1 MEIKG
6 DFLGFSF
13 NGVRSEELGIVRTSD
28 GDNFTEN
35 LQPEIKDVTAEV
47 PGMHGAYYFG
57 STFGVKNISVS
68 FAFDDLTELQF
79 RKLRQVFGQR
89 KQGELIFDER
99 PYKKYIAKIESP
111 IELSYVCFDRQKREA
126 DENGRSGIR
135 IIDRIVDEETGETT
149 LTYETVYPWIYDFN
163 EDGTPK
169 TERIYKGDGK
179 IEFVCY
185 FPFAKSVYKTLPDGE
200 ETSDWVESSGILTQ
214 ELYDEY
220 GLDTVEDLEGEN
232 QYEIT
237 VFNPGDLE
245 TGFRLYCPFT
255 TSSISIS
262 LQYVKEV
269 GEEKEILGTL
279 NITDCTQ
286 KGDDVGIMINTD
298 NCLIQGVSVAP
309 HEESEGSGNYI
320 WTTSSNIYNGAV
332 TSGTFFKIEP
342 EINFTDYKIL
352 ITGDKPTQIF
362 YDYLYF

>member
-111 IELSYVCFDRQKREA
+111 IELSYVCFDEPIKEEQVIE
-126 DENGRSGIR
+126 GIR
-135 IIDRIVDEETGETT
+135 
-149 LTYETVYPWIYDFN
+149 YQ
-163 EDGTPK
+163 EDGEYK
-169 TERIYKGDGK
+169 TSHIVMRNTNQTGRIYKGDGK

-185 FPFAKSVYKTLPDGE
+185 FPFAKSVFKELPDEHSSE
-200 ETSDWVESSGILTQ
+200 EWVASSGILTENLRETYQLDNLTAVDGQ
-214 ELYDEY
+214 ENTYQISVY
-220 GLDTVEDLEGEN
+220 
-232 QYEIT
+232 
-237 VFNPGDLE
+237 NPGDIE
-245 TGFRLYCPFT
+245 TGFRLYCPFEE
-255 TSSISIS
+255 SNDGAPSIS
-262 LQYVKEV
+262 LTLQLIRRYSEDEV
-269 GEEKEILGTL
+269 SETEIIDTL
-279 NITDCTQ
+279 NIQNCKK
-286 KGDDVGIMINTD
+286 KGNDVGIVINTD
-298 NCLIQGVSVAP
+298 NNLIQGVSEAP
-309 HEESEGSGNYI
+309 RLEDGSYI
-320 WTTSSNIYNGAV
+320 WTTSKNIYNSSV
-332 TSGTFFKIEP
+332 TSGNFFKINPSFDPSEYM
-342 EINFTDYKIL
+342 IIL
-352 ITGDKPTQIF
+352 TGGNNSMQIF